1 MIEWSRATFV
11 ACSNHHPVRDNCCS
25 YRNLTCP
32 GMTRLHF
39 RQGIGCKRFSSREL
53 PLILLRLLEIEIGG
67 KVDADT
73 AVGCS

>member
-1 MIEWSRATFV
+1 
-11 ACSNHHPVRDNCCS
+11 
-25 YRNLTCP
+25 
-32 GMTRLHF
+32 MTRLHF